1 MTSQVINKPG
11 HSLPAEIPDFNDP
24 EVAPATELD
33 SWRKLATP
41 INIIALAW
49 ALFQIGLLIWP
60 DIDILVR
67 RSAHVGFACAMAL
80 SLSLR
85 KRMSFWLAGL
95 LLVLSLSPSI
105 YLYLELGRL
114 YDRIADLDP
123 VLQTDFLFGLML
135 LVLVLA
141 ASYLRLGWGL
151 VILTIIF
158 IFYQLMGGLL
168 PGYLNH
174 SVGGISMFTDTLF
187 LAEGGLFGVPTGVS
201 VEIIYY
207 FILFAAIFDV
217 FGGGRLLI
225 DMALWLTGRQVGG
238 PAKAAVVASALTG
251 TVSGS
256 AVANVMSVGIFT
268 IPLMK
273 RVGYGA
279 TFAAGVEAAASTGG
293 QIMPPVMGAGA
304 FIMADFLQIPY
315 KTVMLGAL
323 FPALLYFAG
332 LFVAV
337 HLQARF
343 RNITIV
349 DSSEIKPIG
358 AVLRGRWH
366 LLLPLLWLIFQMVRG
381 YDLIGA
387 LVQTTLL
394 TILAGS
400 IVPTSRRP
408 LLPLI
413 EALMRASE
421 RAVVVAL
428 PCALASVIVMVI
440 SLTGLGTKF
449 SSLIIAI
456 AGGNLFLAVA
466 LGGLG
471 ALILGCGM
479 PTTSAYIMAAI
490 LVAPALVQLGIDPL
504 VAHLYIFYLA
514 VLSMVTPPVALAAY
528 AAASL
533 AGCSATAAGLRAFQ
547 LALPA
552 LAISAAMVLQ
562 PSLVL
567 WGGWEL
573 LFSIIQAASAN
584 ALLAVTF
591 IGWLGRPLGIFP
603 RVMAFGIVI
612 LMLWPSLVPTLIGFA
627 LALGLVVYGYRNSA
641 WKWRS
646 LSKESQ

>member
-1 MTSQVINKPG
+1 MTSQVINKPD

-33 SWRKLATP
+33 SWCKLATP

-158 IFYQLMGGLL
+158 IFYQLLGGLL

-323 FPALLYFAG
+323 FPALLYFTG

-627 LALGLVVYGYRNSA
+627 LALGLVVYGYMGSA